1 MNPAMDDLFVMLS
14 SMASIFIAGLFM
26 GLSWVVYKRAEAEG
40 TILWTDLGRTLLLVS
55 ACLVAQGIVV
65 ASVNTFSE
73 KTFKALWLVVFSLF
87 IITGLLVARYCYRT
101 NKLLEQL
108 LGGGDE

>member
-1 MNPAMDDLFVMLS
+1 MVDLFVMLS
-14 SMASIFIAGLFM
+14 SMVSIFIAGLFL
-26 GLSWVVYKRAEAEG
+26 GLSWVVFKRAEAEG
-40 TILWTDLGRTLLLVS
+40 ALLWTDLGKTLVMVS

-65 ASVNTFSE
+65 ASVDTFSE
-73 KTFKALWLVVFSLF
+73 RTFKFLWLLVFVLF

-108 LGGGDE
+108 LGGGEE

>member
-1 MNPAMDDLFVMLS
+1 M
-14 SMASIFIAGLFM
+14 
-26 GLSWVVYKRAEAEG
+26 
-40 TILWTDLGRTLLLVS
+40 VS

-65 ASVNTFSE
+65 ASVDTFSE
-73 KTFKALWLVVFSLF
+73 RTFKFLWLLVFVLF

-108 LGGGDE
+108 LGGGEE